1 MNCSLYE
8 QPLFRQA
15 AGPEFRPGGL
25 ALTDELA
32 SECGLE
38 PGAVVLDLA
47 CGVGSTASQL
57 ARSWGV
63 TMVGLDCSPGFI
75 EEARARDPE
84 VSWTVGQADAL
95 PYPDGHFDAV
105 FCECF
110 LSTVDEPAKVLR
122 EVRRVLRPGGR
133 LAMSDMYLR
142 QPGAAPSSRE
152 IPAATCL
159 RGAAGKEATLA
170 LLERTGFAV
179 RTWRDRSD
187 TLKTLIASLIFAYG
201 SAAAFWA
208 AACGADE
215 GGAHEGDAGRLA
227 AAKPG
232 YYLLV
237 AQSPPD
243 VATESRGDR

>member
-84 VSWTVGQADAL
+84 VSWVVGRADAI
-95 PYPDGHFDAV
+95 PYANGHFDAV

-152 IPAATCL
+152 IP
-159 RGAAGKEATLA
+159 

-243 VATESRGDR
+243 VATESRDDR